1 MIRSKKVINVVY
13 RLYDKPVSYKF
24 TPFEIK
30 LILEYLKG
38 KRMKVYYAILKKS
51 RGLGQ
56 VVYAIDDDPRC
67 PRHSPILNQWDI
79 VAIKNIPESDLLDLA
94 ENWGTHH
101 RRFKVWNYEC
111 IEDLVSSDSSLG
123 IKTPEKFIKRC
134 KELNLT
140 RKVNPQL
147 EFELQF

>member
-1 MIRSKKVINVVY
+1 MIRSKKVINVVN
-13 RLYDKPVSYKF
+13 RLHLKPVSYKF
-24 TPFEIK
+24 TPFEVK
-30 LILEYLKG
+30 LILEYLRG

-56 VVYAIDDDPRC
+56 VVYAIDEMPITPR
-67 PRHSPILNQWDI
+67 RSPILNQWDI
-79 VAIKNIPESDLLDLA
+79 IVTKSIPESDLLDLA

-111 IEDLVSSDSSLG
+111 IEDLIYADSKLG

-147 EFELQF
+147 ELAL